1 MARKI
6 TKTAILLVFSF
17 FILSGCQQT
26 THLANVTQNVNAKI
40 DEVRQRQ
47 EDKIQATLK
56 CQELCQNQL
65 TTDGQNFDIGQCLS
79 NEIIADWVCDIA
91 HSPRQA
97 IDDDPANQCSAFRTG
112 RAQHFVEV
120 DGNCNVIKVY

>member
-26 THLANVTQNVNAKI
+26 TPLANVTQNVNAKI

-56 CQELCQNQL
+56 YQELCQNQL

-91 HSPRQA
+91 HEPRQVV
-97 IDDDPANQCSAFRTG
+97 DDDPANQCSAFRTG
-112 RAQHFVEV
+112 QAQCQADRPRLYF
-120 DGNCNVIKVY
+120 IYR